1 MADPIKLNEVELTE
15 LTTIQTKF
23 QEKVVQFGQLYLD
36 KLILDEKIAQLYTF
50 EESLKKELEEIKTS
64 EKQWI
69 DSIAAKYGNGNL
81 SLKDGTFTPV

>member
-1 MADPIKLNEVELTE
+1 MAEPIKLSEKELNELNN
-15 LTTIQTKF
+15 IQVKF

-36 KLILDEKIAQLYTF
+36 NMILEEKRKALF
-50 EESLKKELEEIKTS
+50 DHEDSLKKEMEEIKNL

-69 DSIAAKYGNGNL
+69 DSIASKYGNGNL